1 MKLLS
6 FLLLPILLLATPL
19 QTRTQ
24 ALMGTFVSISLEE
37 QHNREV
43 SQSFRRIQEIE
54 HSLSSYDSEA
64 FLVSTLHVVTHI
76 KTQTKKELY
85 NH

>member
-6 FLLLPILLLATPL
+6 FLLLPTLLLSTPL

-24 ALMGTFVSISLEE
+24 ALMGTFVHINLEE
-37 QHNREV
+37 QYNRQI
-43 SQSFRRIQEIE
+43 SQSF
-54 HSLSSYDSEA
+54 
-64 FLVSTLHVVTHI
+64 FLVTMLHIVTHI